1 MSSFHLFLNSY
12 VQSDSVGKLI
22 FLALF
27 ATSIFTW
34 ALIIFKSR
42 EIKRAKAHR
51 RWLNRQALKSGALT
65 LDLPKKNHPFA
76 ILYAHIRRESR
87 ALLRKNNSPALS
99 KADIDAI
106 ASRSFAT
113 VNDEIHKL
121 SRHLFIFPL
130 VVGLAPFLGLL
141 GTVWGILL
149 SFSQMQMAAGSM
161 REVVLSG
168 LATAL
173 STTVFGLIVAIPAL
187 IANSFLKESLSEID
201 HDLEQQFSEIMAAI
215 ELQHRHG
222 PHQEPA
228 NAP

>member
-1 MSSFHLFLNSY
+1 M
-12 VQSDSVGKLI
+12 QSDSVGKMI

-27 ATSIFTW
+27 TTSIVTW
-34 ALIIFKSR
+34 ALIVYKSR
-42 EIKRAKAHR
+42 EIKRARAHR
-51 RWLNRQALKSGALT
+51 RWLNRQGLKSGALT
-65 LDLPKKNHPFA
+65 LELPKKPHPFA
-76 ILYAHIRRESR
+76 SLYAHIQRESR
-87 ALLRKNNSPALS
+87 ALLRKNSSRALS

-106 ASRSFAT
+106 SSRSFAT

-121 SRHLFIFPL
+121 SRYLFIFPL

-149 SFSQMQMAAGSM
+149 SFSEMQMAGGSM

-173 STTVFGLIVAIPAL
+173 STTVLGLIVAIPAL
-187 IANSFLKESLSEID
+187 IANSFLKDSLREID

-215 ELQHRHG
+215 ELQHRLG
-222 PHQEPA
+222 SFQEPLH
-228 NAP
+228 AP